1 MTVKSDIIAEF
12 KICYTSFLDEAGNC
26 TQALPAC
33 LEDPSILISMYETM
47 VLTRLFDK
55 QAIALQRTGRLGTY
69 PSVYGQ
75 EAIGVAIGT
84 MMHQDDV
91 FCPYYREYGGQLL
104 RGVKMEEILAF
115 WGGDER
121 GSCFEH
127 CKEDFPFAIPI
138 ASQVLHATGIATAMK
153 LRKQA
158 RCTVTAI
165 GDGGTSE
172 GDFYEAINLAG
183 TWFLPIVYVI
193 NNNQWAISLPRCLQT
208 GAKTLAQKGI
218 IAEIHSEQVDGND
231 IIALSYALDKA
242 IKRAR
247 EGKGPSI
254 IEALTYRLGD
264 HTTADDAKR
273 YRNEADVTKACEKE
287 PIKRL
292 KNYLCQQGLWNDQKE
307 QALIKRAQSE
317 VDEAVNRYLSMSP
330 QAPESMFDDL
340 YDTLPESLEEQR
352 NDLLQNQSS

>member
-1 MTVKSDIIAEF
+1 MNVKRNIIAEF
-12 KICYTSFLDEAGNC
+12 KICYTSFLDETGTC
-26 TQALPAC
+26 TQPLPAC
-33 LEDPSILISMYETM
+33 LDDTRILVSMYETM

-75 EAIGVAIGT
+75 EAIGVAIGK
-84 MMHQDDV
+84 MMHSDDV

-104 RGVKMEEILAF
+104 RGVKMEEILAY

-121 GSCFEH
+121 GSCFEQ
-127 CKEDFPFAIPI
+127 CREDFPFAIPI

-153 LRKQA
+153 LRKQT

-183 TWFLPIVYVI
+183 TWCLPIVYVI

-208 GAKTLAQKGI
+208 SAKTLAQKGI
-218 IAEIHSEQVDGND
+218 ISEIHSEQVDGND
-231 IIALSYALDKA
+231 IIALSYALDNA

-247 EGKGPSI
+247 AGKGPSI

-273 YRNEADVTKACEKE
+273 YRNETEVTKACEKE

-292 KNYLCQQGLWNDQKE
+292 KNYLCQQGLWDDQKE
-307 QALIKRAQSE
+307 QRLIKQTQAD
-317 VDEAVNRYLSMSP
+317 VDEAVNRYLHLSP
-330 QAPESMFDDL
+330 QLPESMFDNL
-340 YDTLPESLEEQR
+340 YETLPESLEAQR
-352 NDLLQNQSS
+352 NDLLENPSS